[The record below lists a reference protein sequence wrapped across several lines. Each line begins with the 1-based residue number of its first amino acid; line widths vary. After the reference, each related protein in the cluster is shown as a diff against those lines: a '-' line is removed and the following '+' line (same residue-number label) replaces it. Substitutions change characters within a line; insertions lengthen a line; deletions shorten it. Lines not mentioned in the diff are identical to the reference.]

1 MTTITLLISGGL
13 LVISGLIVG
22 AVLMRYGIGLGNKL
36 TISSRDDIPI
46 NEEIISIDQEATE

>member
-1 MTTITLLISGGL
+1 MSG
-13 LVISGLIVG
+13 IIAG